1 MSLVKI
7 KFLKINSNLTKRKI
21 VKKLNRDKLGID
33 KLKQSLREA
42 IAFTNLN
49 MEELMHNYVSY
60 FIEDKELYVV
70 LDFVQQV
77 NLFLF

>member
-1 MSLVKI
+1 V
-7 KFLKINSNLTKRKI
+7 R
-21 VKKLNRDKLGID
+21 KLNHDKLSID

-42 IAFTNLN
+42 IAFTNLKI
-49 MEELMHNYVSY
+49 EELMHNYVSY